1 MLRGLF
7 AASARNLAAAPPAPA
22 PVLPEPVD
30 GVPVVNDPVQPPMR
44 SAVMAA
50 ALPAEANMEKSYPGG
65 LVRYQRPDG
74 QSGADRMALLGAML
88 GDIGAGLNGGQ
99 GGSLA
104 RVQEQFRARN
114 QRDQAKSLMHRLYPD
129 DPEAEA
135 MFDIDPSALS
145 RAWLE
150 SKKPVE
156 WQHVEADD
164 GLYLYNPR
172 TREREKIASW
182 TRKQD
187 DPIYQEYLQ
196 SQIEA
201 NKALA
206 GQRQNQGA
214 YYGAKARQPYAPPR
228 ASSGGGGGLSALST
242 KDLIAA
248 LRGQ

>member
-7 AASARNLAAAPPAPA
+7 GASARNLAATTPLPA
-22 PVLPEPVD
+22 PVD

-44 SAVMAA
+44 SAAMTA
-50 ALPAEANMEKSYPGG
+50 ALPAEANMQKSYLGG

-74 QSGADRMALLGAML
+74 QSDPDRMALLGAML
-88 GDIGAGLNGGQ
+88 GDIGAGLNGG
-99 GGSLA
+99 GGDRLA
-104 RVQEQFRARN
+104 RVQEQFRQRG
-114 QRDQAKSLMHRLYPD
+114 QRDQARSLMHRLYPD

-135 MFDIDPSALS
+135 MLDLDPSALS

-150 SKKPVE
+150 SKKPQE

-164 GLYLYNPR
+164 GLYLINPK
-172 TREREKIASW
+172 TRETQKVASW
-182 TRKQD
+182 TRKED
-187 DPIYQEYLQ
+187 DPIYQEYLR

-201 NKALA
+201 NRALA

-228 ASSGGGGGLSALST
+228 AASEGSAASGLPPGYVP
-242 KDLIAA
+242 
-248 LRGQ
+248 R